1 MAYSD
6 QENSIQDGKPFFLYE
21 FNTPDTTYR
30 FIDYPTDYMW
40 NSNIWNYN
48 PIKHGKISQSNEMSK
63 NSVDIVMPLEGE
75 FANLFVGWSPDF
87 VVTLTIRRGHFGASD
102 TLVYWKGR
110 ISSHQLKNQELELN
124 CESIFTS
131 LRRAGIRAR
140 FQRNCRHAVYGP
152 GCGLD
157 KADFAVPGQL
167 TSVSGLVLTIPEAA
181 TEADGWFV
189 GGFIEFPDGSARMVT
204 AHVGTQVTISRAV
217 RYVNENLGTPGFAVT
232 LYPGCDRSLSTCKNK
247 FNNLLNNG
255 SFKWIP
261 QKNPMGGSS
270 IV

>member
-63 NSVDIVMPLEGE
+63 NSVDIVMPREGE

-87 VVTLTIRRGHFGASD
+87 IVTLTIRRGHFGASD

-110 ISSHQLKNQELELN
+110 ISSHQLKGRELTLN

-152 GCGLD
+152 GCGLN
-157 KADFAVPGQL
+157 KADWALGGVL
-167 TSVSGLVLTIPEAA
+167 TGVSGLTLTIPEASG
-181 TEADGWFV
+181 EPSGWFF
-189 GGFIEFPDGSARMVT
+189 GGVVEFPNGTFQMVT
-204 AHVGTQVTISRAV
+204 AHNGDQVVISRRC
-217 RYVNENLGTPGFAVT
+217 RYLDENATPISVT
-232 LYPGCDRSLSTCKNK
+232 LYPGCDRTLTTCKEK
-247 FNNLLNNG
+247 FDNILNNG
-255 SFKWIP
+255 GFKWIP
-261 QKNPMGGSS
+261 QKNPLGGSS
-270 IV
+270 II